1 MSEDALLLEGTPQ
14 KRSFLQRIF
23 RTQSLATR
31 DRTLAKVLTVI
42 DLIAYGISS
51 TVGSGIYV
59 STGIAA
65 RGGPGRLG
73 AGPAVTLSYLGAGL
87 ASLFSALCYAEF
99 AARIPIAGSAY
110 TFSYVSLGEIVAW
123 IIGWCL
129 TLEYA
134 ISASA
139 VAQGWAGNFCQL
151 VFPTDGC
158 PLWLNG
164 WSIASNS
171 DSGSGS
177 SDEVISTSLLSIII
191 IAACIVILIVG
202 AKESSTFNVCMT
214 VWNIVIILFII
225 VLGSFYVDPANW
237 SPLKVRPDYPNQT
250 SFLPNGMKGV
260 FVGAGTVFFS
270 YIGFDSVTT
279 LAAEVKNPK
288 RDMPLGIIGTLG
300 VATLLYIA
308 ASLVLTGMVPYTQLD
323 LAAPLATAFGQISPS
338 LNWAKTL
345 VAVGSLTTLTA
356 TTLTSLM
363 GQPRIFYQMA
373 KDGLL
378 PPVFLKVS
386 KSKVPVFST
395 IITGILAALLAA
407 VFNLNLLSDMISIGT
422 LLAFS
427 MVCSGMLFVRY
438 KPDEQPDHHD
448 HHHHHVQWG
457 RHPAVENVARFV
469 GQRLWIFIGLWWV
482 VSIGFGLMER
492 ANTFS
497 SNEEG
502 VFAGGYFAVPAALA
516 LVLVALFCTLHPQN
530 LPANFTCPWVPVTP
544 LIGVFVNIFLILQK
558 TKKGLIYFSVWFMI
572 GLSLYFCYG
581 FWRSRLNNPDAAP
594 ITGESDLDDAHVDDD
609 TQKKL
614 KGPLN

>member
-1 MSEDALLLEGTPQ
+1 MSEDTALIGSP
-14 KRSFLQRIF
+14 RRGFLQRIF

-31 DRTLAKVLTVI
+31 DRTLAKVLTVV

-65 RGGPGRLG
+65 RGGPGRIG

-151 VFPTDGC
+151 AFPTDGC

-164 WSIASNS
+164 WAVTSNS
-171 DSGSGS
+171 TGSGSGS
-177 SDEVISTSLLSIII
+177 ADEVISTSLLSIII
-191 IAACIVILIVG
+191 IAICILILIVG

-214 VWNIVIILFII
+214 VWNIIIILFII

-237 SPLKVRPDYPNQT
+237 TPVKPDDPTQT

-260 FVGAGTVFFS
+260 FAGAGTVFFS

-279 LAAEVKNPK
+279 LAAEVKDPK

-300 VATLLYIA
+300 VATALYIA
-308 ASLVLTGMVPYTQLD
+308 ASLVLTGMVPYTELD

-378 PPVFLKVS
+378 HPLFLKVS
-386 KSKVPVFST
+386 KSKIPVFST
-395 IITGILAALLAA
+395 IVTGVLAALLAA

-438 KPDEQPDHHD
+438 KPEEHE
-448 HHHHHVQWG
+448 HHHHVKWG
-457 RHPAVENVARFV
+457 RTPAVENIARFV
-469 GQRLWIFIGLWWV
+469 GQRLWIFIALWWV
-482 VSIGFGLMER
+482 LAIAFGLMER
-492 ANTFS
+492 ANTF
-497 SNEEG
+497 NKKDEIII
-502 VFAGGYFAVPAALA
+502 AGPYFAIPAALM
-516 LVLVALFCTLHPQN
+516 LVLVGLFSTLRPQN
-530 LPANFTCPWVPVTP
+530 LPANFTCPWVPVIP

-558 TKKGLIYFSVWFMI
+558 TKKGLIYFSVWFCI
-572 GLSLYFCYG
+572 GLVLYFSYG
-581 FWRSRLNNPDAAP
+581 FWHSRLNNPDAAP
-594 ITGESDLDDAHVDDD
+594 ITGESDFDEDEHVDDES
-609 TQKKL
+609 KK
-614 KGPLN
+614 KMRVPIH